1 MQICTI
7 TPSQREAD
15 AAWLA
20 ERMASYT
27 GTIQRVPGFERA
39 APAPGR
45 PNWID
50 PETKLRRRRS
60 VSPGRNLTQ
69 RIRALAQI
77 EIDGVTITRSAAEIA
92 RQLRE
97 DGMRITSTQVEITA
111 ARNGIELRELGRAVR

>member
-7 TPSQREAD
+7 TSSRREAD

-27 GTIQRVPGFERA
+27 GSIQRVPGFERA
-39 APAPGR
+39 APAPSR

-60 VSPGRNLTQ
+60 FSPGRNLTQ
-69 RIRALAQI
+69 RIKALSQI

-92 RQLRE
+92 RQLRA

-111 ARNGIELRELGRAVR
+111 ARNGIELREVGRAVR

>member
-1 MQICTI
+1 MQTF

-39 APAPGR
+39 ALAPSR

-50 PETKLRRRRS
+50 PETKLRRWRA

-92 RQLRE
+92 RQLRA

-111 ARNGIELRELGRAVR
+111 ARNGIELREVGRAVR

>member
-7 TPSQREAD
+7 TPSRREAD

-27 GTIQRVPGFERA
+27 GTIQRLPGFERV
-39 APAPGR
+39 APAPSR

-60 VSPGRNLTQ
+60 ASPGRNLTQ
-69 RIRALAQI
+69 RIKALAQI

-92 RQLRE
+92 RQLRA
-97 DGMRITSTQVEITA
+97 DGMRITSSQVEITA
-111 ARNGIELRELGRAVR
+111 ARNGIELREVGRAVR

>member
-27 GTIQRVPGFERA
+27 GAIQRLPGFERA
-39 APAPGR
+39 APAPSR

-50 PETKLRRRRS
+50 PETKLRRRRN
-60 VSPGRNLTQ
+60 VSPGRNLAQ
-69 RIRALAQI
+69 RIKALAQI
-77 EIDGVTITRSAAEIA
+77 EIDGVTIARSAAEIA
-92 RQLRE
+92 RQLRA

>member
-7 TPSQREAD
+7 TPSRREAD

-39 APAPGR
+39 APAPSR

-50 PETKLRRRRS
+50 PETKLRRRRT
-60 VSPGRNLTQ
+60 VSPGSNLAQ
-69 RIRALAQI
+69 RIKALAQI

-92 RQLRE
+92 RQLARQ
-97 DGMRITSTQVEITA
+97 GLKVARRTVTKYRQLLRIDAVERRRKHA
-111 ARNGIELRELGRAVR
+111 

>member
-1 MQICTI
+1 MELCTF

-39 APAPGR
+39 APAPSR

-60 VSPGRNLTQ
+60 ASPGRNLVQ
-69 RIRALAQI
+69 RIQALAQI

-92 RQLRE
+92 RQLRA

>member
-1 MQICTI
+1 MQTF

-27 GTIQRVPGFERA
+27 GTIQRLPGVERA
-39 APAPGR
+39 APAPSR

-50 PETKLRRRRS
+50 PETKLRRRS
-60 VSPGRNLTQ
+60 SASPDRNLVQ
-69 RIRALAQI
+69 RIKALSQI

-92 RQLRE
+92 RQLRA
-97 DGMRITSTQVEITA
+97 DGIRITSTQVEITA
-111 ARNGIELRELGRAVR
+111 ARNGIELREVGRAVR

>member
-1 MQICTI
+1 MQTF

-27 GTIQRVPGFERA
+27 GSIQRLPGFERA
-39 APAPGR
+39 APAPSR

-60 VSPGRNLTQ
+60 ISSGRNLTQ

-92 RQLRE
+92 RQLRA